1 MNELT
6 FEVFSGVPDRD
17 AVWLESV
24 EGFSNARERMEQ
36 IAEQKPGQYF
46 VFSPQHDAILVQ
58 I

>member
-1 MNELT
+1 MKEPT
-6 FEVFSGVPDRD
+6 FEVFSGGPDRD

-46 VFSPQHDAILVQ
+46 VFSRQQDAILVSD
-58 I
+58 